1 MQNPIRT
8 LLARVNNSNETLRI
22 LCRPTHEGYQTTM
35 GHLGHEFHMIQ
46 GPGIKAWDFHTRP
59 LPRNHYIYRNPD
71 FYPEQAF
78 DLILSQERYGDLQ
91 NALNLGQ
98 KLGLPVVH
106 IDHTEPPPNISP
118 RDLKRLSALRADA
131 HCFITKHNKS
141 TWGGL
146 PEDTVIPHGIDTD
159 IFTPLD
165 IPREGFGISVVNHF
179 ASRDVFC
186 GWNIWQQV
194 ASKVRMRLIGH
205 NPELP
210 AGSSTSINNPTILN
224 RELCRA
230 SFFLNTSILSP
241 CPLSL
246 LEAAAAGMPIVS
258 TAHQEVPKI
267 FTHGVNA
274 LLSNDPKELIEYC
287 TQMQQDPEMA
297 RKMGNAA
304 REMILA
310 NFSVKQFVNN
320 WNTVFGKVL

>member
-1 MQNPIRT
+1 
-8 LLARVNNSNETLRI
+8 
-22 LCRPTHEGYQTTM
+22 M
-35 GHLGHEFHMIQ
+35 GHIGHEFHMIQ

-59 LPRNHYIYRNPD
+59 LPPNHYIYRNSD
-71 FYPEQAF
+71 FYPEQPF

-106 IDHTEPPPNISP
+106 IDHTEPPPNMP
-118 RDLKRLSALRADA
+118 ARDMKRLMALRADA
-131 HCFITKHNKS
+131 HCFITEHNKR

-146 PEDTVIPHGIDTD
+146 PEDTVIPHGIDTS
-159 IFTPLD
+159 IFCPLN
-165 IPREGFGISVVNHF
+165 IPREAFGVSVVNHF

-186 GWNIWQQV
+186 GWKIWQEI
-194 ASKVRMRLIGH
+194 AGKTPLRLIGH

-210 AGSSTSINNPTILN
+210 AGSSVSINNSMLLN

-230 SFFLNTSILSP
+230 SYFLNTSILSP

-267 FTHGVNA
+267 FTHGKNA
-274 LLSNDPKELIEYC
+274 FLSNDPAELLGYC
-287 TQMQQDPEMA
+287 QTLLQDRELA
-297 RKMGNAA
+297 AKMGAAA
-304 REMILA
+304 RAMILE
-310 NFSVKQFVNN
+310 NFSLNQFVNN